1 MEEKEIKKYSSQED
15 IIKESSIPKDKRKII
30 RKKLSYIESLE
41 QPGTIYNAEV
51 HGSAQRLL
59 KVHRITKYVKFC
71 KCCSLPQETPGVVV
85 PFNICDKQTDF
96 GLGIYLYFYYIK
108 FCILMSFISI
118 CLASVATILFSLQYS
133 SDLNNY
139 CDIIFKDEENIKNLD
154 KDIINDCTKFSTNN
168 TNETNSGSNIIEV
181 DWLISM
187 SAHNIKH
194 YHDIF
199 KYNTEEY
206 NKNKIEDVALDYSFM
221 YFITGI
227 TVLIVDYLFVLHI
240 NLLDECQNF
249 EETTPRDYTLLIHGV
264 PKPVGTQ
271 DMNEELLNIVRYV
284 SMYTS
289 PLQIYQIIP
298 CLKIGDIFNIA
309 QEKYE
314 EETKLYHIYN
324 FERQKLLNKKYGYRS
339 TENFNNLHYFVDY
352 FCIKRKTPIQDINN
366 KIMELN
372 FKLNELLTDLKT
384 NPNKYNGGSFFII
397 FSTMQMQDEFYNF
410 FPHSYGEKLYWLLR
424 YFFECI
430 LFKSC
435 INEDQKLL
443 IKSKISVDVRHATEP
458 YEIYWE
464 NMGYTR
470 FERNAYKFI
479 SFLSTI
485 GLIIVSLG
493 IIIGLNK
500 LQNKVSQN
508 NFTANEFLKYF
519 LSFLIS
525 IMLAVA
531 NIVGE
536 IVLQKLTIMEKIE
549 YKTNFYISFSIKL
562 TVYSFIIIAILPI
575 AANYINNHWGNN
587 DLLVNNMLMIFI
599 TNILLP
605 PVLFYLSPGLVI
617 KIYKRIKAKLDLKNV
632 KLENSI
638 YTQGELNEIFENPIM
653 NISYK
658 YSYITNVFLISL
670 FYLSIFPIGMIFGFF
685 ALLFAYISEFFYIGL
700 YKRPEILN
708 SKLCKTYV
716 YNFKWIVFIFSL
728 GNYLFIGWMS
738 ETRPVN
744 WSVINLIVFFIL
756 CLIPYQSIKIN
767 TLGMTESE
775 SKKDTYEQNSIF
787 FSTDYEKLCPFT
799 RKEGFLKY
807 FQKLLEENIVDEKKC
822 QKIIDN
828 IQNLNEMDS
837 YLKSLRH
844 MEKFCATQELNN
856 IYMKNKNELKIQY
869 MFGESNE
876 NKQGFSLAG
885 LKNIIMDKSELN
897 EEKMTSKDI
906 DAIREM
912 KDTLLAFS
920 TTNTG
925 ICNAL
930 IFLGEKNNINDEFD
944 NYHFNPW
951 KAEWIFTPEYKMERK
966 AMIHKIR
973 SSMDYRGEISDDE
986 DSIVKFDDKKDS
998 INEVIKKLNDKYLKK
1013 RESVN
1018 VSKNEKDE
1026 KDQPMI
1032 NNAELT
1038 NVEVNNNKLKLSKK
1052 TDTQESKGTNLRNS
1066 QSDSNQRL
1074 SLKEIV
1080 DKNNKNIAQ
1089 SENNIN
1095 TSESKLITDS
1105 NLFPKDTD
1113 LNLQKFNQQK

>member
-314 EETKLYHIYN
+314 EETKLYHVYN
-324 FERQKLLNKKYGYRS
+324 FERQKLLNKEYGYRA
-339 TENFNNLHYFVDY
+339 TEKFNNLHYFVDY

-366 KIMELN
+366 KIMELDI
-372 FKLNELLTDLKT
+372 KLNELLTDLKA

-617 KIYKRIKAKLDLKNV
+617 KIYKRIKAKLDLKSV
-632 KLENSI
+632 KLEKSI

-787 FSTDYEKLCPFT
+787 FSTDYEKLCT
-799 RKEGFLKY
+799 
-807 FQKLLEENIVDEKKC
+807 
-822 QKIIDN
+822 
-828 IQNLNEMDS
+828 
-837 YLKSLRH
+837 
-844 MEKFCATQELNN
+844 
-856 IYMKNKNELKIQY
+856 
-869 MFGESNE
+869 
-876 NKQGFSLAG
+876 
-885 LKNIIMDKSELN
+885 
-897 EEKMTSKDI
+897 
-906 DAIREM
+906 
-912 KDTLLAFS
+912 
-920 TTNTG
+920 
-925 ICNAL
+925 
-930 IFLGEKNNINDEFD
+930 
-944 NYHFNPW
+944 
-951 KAEWIFTPEYKMERK
+951 
-966 AMIHKIR
+966 
-973 SSMDYRGEISDDE
+973 
-986 DSIVKFDDKKDS
+986 
-998 INEVIKKLNDKYLKK
+998 
-1013 RESVN
+1013 
-1018 VSKNEKDE
+1018 
-1026 KDQPMI
+1026 
-1032 NNAELT
+1032 
-1038 NVEVNNNKLKLSKK
+1038 
-1052 TDTQESKGTNLRNS
+1052 
-1066 QSDSNQRL
+1066 
-1074 SLKEIV
+1074 
-1080 DKNNKNIAQ
+1080 
-1089 SENNIN
+1089 
-1095 TSESKLITDS
+1095 
-1105 NLFPKDTD
+1105 
-1113 LNLQKFNQQK
+1113 